1 MQRKRQR
8 QRIFL
13 SPQEVSVSVP
23 LFAFPLSV
31 IDGKVSSVIDVK
43 VSSVIMSPSLKRGKR
58 DMCGGVSYPCSS
70 DQHASSSSFLP
81 SSHQI
86 TQEIP
91 KVQSPSLPER
101 GVKRR
106 AERQE
111 NRHEVHKRTG
121 KKNDKKEPKKTTES
135 EAMSPVKA
143 PVLPSSAPAP
153 LTSVFPDFGGTLG
166 RQEIASRPLPFFPRP
181 LSGVQSSFRSP
192 VVPPMEYPP
201 PFLVQAGMRL
211 LASHLKA
218 GIGPMPAEN
227 GRHPTTGP
235 FETTASSVPTTR
247 TGRTDR
253 VPSSASRTDHVPSS
267 TRQRRTG
274 ERRFSFKPFFFSLL
288 KMLLVPRASVS
299 VIPTLHPLFLLSTVE
314 CASRPLESTRAYL
327 DARYNVVMA
336 KEERRALKKAKTMF
350 FQRPSMDTK
359 QLRMRWGKEAQI
371 GFLAAVVCSVLTT
384 GKRSPNILYVR
395 ERLSSDVGLSFE
407 RKRFPLSSVG
417 CPAEAARVATR

>member
-274 ERRFSFKPFFFSLL
+274 EL
-288 KMLLVPRASVS
+288 
-299 VIPTLHPLFLLSTVE
+299 E

-384 GKRSPNILYVR
+384 VSKGNGFRCLRWDALPRLLELQPDDGNIFIR
-395 ERLSSDVGLSFE
+395 GGFSS
-407 RKRFPLSSVG
+407 FP
-417 CPAEAARVATR
+417 

>member
-274 ERRFSFKPFFFSLL
+274 EL
-288 KMLLVPRASVS
+288 
-299 VIPTLHPLFLLSTVE
+299 E

-336 KEERRALKKAKTMF
+336 KEERRALKKSENNVFSTALYGHETAEDAM
-350 FQRPSMDTK
+350 
-359 QLRMRWGKEAQI
+359 GK
-371 GFLAAVVCSVLTT
+371 G
-384 GKRSPNILYVR
+384 
-395 ERLSSDVGLSFE
+395 SSNRIPRRCRVFCFDHRFE

>member
-201 PFLVQAGMRL
+201 PFLVQVRCSLCVVLSGGEGLVLFHVVRKER
-211 LASHLKA
+211 S
-218 GIGPMPAEN
+218 
-227 GRHPTTGP
+227 PTQHGFHAFRAP
-235 FETTASSVPTTR
+235 P
-247 TGRTDR
+247 
-253 VPSSASRTDHVPSS
+253 HV
-267 TRQRRTG
+267 
-274 ERRFSFKPFFFSLL
+274 FFFQVKS
-288 KMLLVPRASVS
+288 
-299 VIPTLHPLFLLSTVE
+299 
-314 CASRPLESTRAYL
+314 
-327 DARYNVVMA
+327 
-336 KEERRALKKAKTMF
+336 
-350 FQRPSMDTK
+350 DTK
-359 QLRMRWGKEAQI
+359 KK
-371 GFLAAVVCSVLTT
+371 V
-384 GKRSPNILYVR
+384 
-395 ERLSSDVGLSFE
+395 LSFVV
-407 RKRFPLSSVG
+407 PQ
-417 CPAEAARVATR
+417 EA